1 MTKLVFVYNA
11 DSGFMNGMFDFFHK
25 MMKPSTYSCDLC
37 TITHNHTGMRKA
49 WRSYLK
55 SLNIEKDYLH
65 KDEFRKLYPEHSQT
79 ELPAIFLLKEDLKMI
94 ISSEELKDADL
105 SQLTSM
111 LKEKI
116 VSCRVR
122 I

>member
-1 MTKLVFVYNA
+1 MPTLIFVYNA

-25 MMKPSTYSCDLC
+25 MMKPSTYSCELC
-37 TITHNHTGMRKA
+37 VITHNHTGMRKA
-49 WRSYLK
+49 WRNYLK

-65 KDEFRKLYPEHSQT
+65 KDEFKKRFPNHANLQ
-79 ELPAIFLLKEDLKMI
+79 LPAVFLLDQDLIQI
-94 ISSEELKDADL
+94 ISSEELKGADL
-105 SQLTSM
+105 SQLTDI

-116 VSCRVR
+116 VSCR

>member
-1 MTKLVFVYNA
+1 MQKLIFVYNA

-37 TITHNHTGMRKA
+37 VVTHNHAGMRKA
-49 WRSYLK
+49 WKNYLK

-65 KDEFRKLYPEHSQT
+65 KDEFREKYPNHPVNEFPAVFLEEKDL
-79 ELPAIFLLKEDLKMI
+79 ELI
-94 ISSEELKDADL
+94 ISSKELKGADL
-105 SQLTSM
+105 SQLISL

-116 VSCRVR
+116 VSCRLKV
-122 I
+122 